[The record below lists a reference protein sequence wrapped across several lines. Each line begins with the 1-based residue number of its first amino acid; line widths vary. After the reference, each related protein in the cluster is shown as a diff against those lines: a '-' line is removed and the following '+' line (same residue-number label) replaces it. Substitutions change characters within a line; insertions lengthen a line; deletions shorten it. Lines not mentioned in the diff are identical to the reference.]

1 MEITEH
7 FLNWRRVPIGA
18 RLHERLK
25 PLGLIR
31 LWLLVLLIGWSASA
45 SAEVE
50 PDFKNKSVKVDISG
64 NLHYK
69 FEFKFFNLKGD
80 NYEWGQET
88 YLTVDGSSIC
98 KLNDLAYAI
107 GTSDEGKVK
116 TFVKN
121 YGGKSVIT
129 KDCNI
134 SGVTDVYVTLGNP
147 YRSGDDFYME
157 CDVCIERNYK
167 DKTWDIGMKGYWH
180 YNNGKGHSVNE
191 KVFTTSAPSVSMPTI
206 STSNFKRK
214 NNKIEF
220 TYPGVSSSYSGWSNQ
235 TILYKEDNANKWK
248 NPSYAYGT
256 YTSDGS
262 FDVTDN
268 YTPVTVYPRFE
279 FYKDNGTV
287 STWGSAKT
295 VRFDKDYG
303 AITIPGQPKPKDITI
318 SSYNTYDKSVT
329 ITWARDE
336 YDSKTAT
343 DGRWVIF
350 RKKTGDGSSQVRLG
364 DVPNG
369 TYKYTDETGAL
380 DYGTTYTYTVCYDPK
395 GWNIGHE
402 SEASGLSWYVRYKLN
417 RDFAFSNLKTEVKD
431 GKITFSWS
439 HNPIQDAKNSK
450 SYKLYVQRSDDDGKT
465 WKDVRTDNITSSS
478 TTDGSYTDANV
489 QTHHPYQYRLKIN
502 VQDYDFESSPK
513 TATVTTGSS
522 LTGFSASR
530 GNYNTSVKLTWTVN
544 QVGTEPAYFTLQR
557 RPLGSTNENL
567 WADIYTTSGTSSNY
581 SYDDNTAQPGSF
593 NEYRLKIFDIYQ
605 GTRYEGTAMETD
617 GFCIATGVMPMA
629 MP

>member
-431 GKITFSWS
+431 GKITETLSETERTYVS
-439 HNPIQDAKNSK
+439 ATAKFVN
-450 SYKLYVQRSDDDGKT
+450 VDDGEVIVVNAEAREPAQKT
-465 WKDVRTDNITSSS
+465 GMDSSQITGTASSYARKYALNGLFCIDDTKDADTDEYHNQ
-478 TTDGSYTDANV
+478 TTKKTVAKSVSEYLHDIDNAETEQQINNLFYEWS
-489 QTHHPYQYRLKIN
+489 KI
-502 VQDYDFESSPK
+502 Y
-513 TATVTTGSS
+513 
-522 LTGFSASR
+522 
-530 GNYNTSVKLTWTVN
+530 VK
-544 QVGTEPAYFTLQR
+544 GTEDYKIL
-557 RPLGSTNENL
+557 TNK
-567 WADIYTTSGTSSNY
+567 
-581 SYDDNTAQPGSF
+581 SF
-593 NEYRLKIFDIYQ
+593 ERKKQIVGD
-605 GTRYEGTAMETD
+605 
-617 GFCIATGVMPMA
+617 
-629 MP
+629 